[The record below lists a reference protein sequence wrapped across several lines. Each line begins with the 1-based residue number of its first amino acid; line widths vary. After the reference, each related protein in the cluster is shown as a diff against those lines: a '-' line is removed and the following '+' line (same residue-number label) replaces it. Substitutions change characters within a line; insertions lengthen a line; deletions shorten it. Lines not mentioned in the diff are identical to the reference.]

1 LVYRTIHYV
10 NYYSTGIDTSSFH
23 GNASLD
29 YIENRNLND
38 EVNIQQCSLEN
49 IDACQH
55 INNRTL
61 LFRLHWRAGFTS
73 ELNNLLRAFIYAIKT
88 RRRFL
93 VDDKFW
99 NYGSFSSFFNISKGH
114 FSPCLPSFS
123 TCIHRKSVDFINY
136 KPDNKSLPEHLAI
149 SRDMDLSFSS
159 LNAMMKSFG
168 KNNQTLFMKR
178 MVADYLWK
186 TLNNETRNFIDQ
198 YLNKI
203 QVNNIKYGVHIRRGD
218 KLVMEAKNISME
230 KYINGIEYFM
240 NKHSENGKFFF

>member
-10 NYYSTGIDTSSFH
+10 NYYSTGIDTYCFH
-23 GNASLD
+23 RNAPLG

-38 EVNIQQCSLEN
+38 ELNIQQCSLEN

-55 INNRTL
+55 INNQTL
-61 LFRLHWRAGFTS
+61 LFRLHWSAGFTS

-88 RRRFL
+88 HRRFL
-93 VDDKFW
+93 IDDKFW
-99 NYGSFSSFFNISKGH
+99 NYGSFSSFFNISKGF
-114 FSPCLPSFS
+114 FSPWLPSS
-123 TCIHRKSVDFINY
+123 SYCLQRKFMEFINY

-149 SRDMDLSFSS
+149 DRDTHVGFAS
-159 LNAMMKSFG
+159 LNSMMTSFEE
-168 KNNQTLFMKR
+168 NNQTLFMKR
-178 MVADYLWK
+178 IVADYLWK

-203 QVNNIKYGVHIRRGD
+203 QANTIRYGVHIRRGD
-218 KLVMEAKNISME
+218 KLEIEAKEISIE

-240 NKHSENGKFFF
+240 KKHSENGKFFF

>member
-10 NYYSTGIDTSSFH
+10 NYYSTLISASSFH

-29 YIENRNLND
+29 SIENRNLND
-38 EVNIQQCSLEN
+38 ELNIQQCSLEN

-149 SRDMDLSFSS
+149 GRDTRFGFEP
-159 LNAMMKSFG
+159 LNFLMKPFE
-168 KNNQTLFMKR
+168 KNNQTLFIKR
-178 MVADYLWK
+178 IVADYLWK

-203 QVNNIKYGVHIRRGD
+203 QVNTITYGVHIRRGD
-218 KLVMEAKNISME
+218 KLVMEAKQISME
-230 KYINGIEYFM
+230 KYINGIEYLM
-240 NKHSENGKFFF
+240 NKHSENGKFFL